1 MTTPWWG
8 ARSLAAC
15 ALLLLTVPALALTGC
30 TSGGSGAPNDPTG
43 PSATSTSGVPT
54 STPTP
59 EPEAVIVV
67 AAVDADGKAVTTSG
81 YVNGIIEDG
90 GSCTFTLSSVG
101 GSVTA
106 TTTGQADT
114 STTSCGQGI
123 TPIEKLSRG
132 SWNVV
137 LTYTSL
143 SQRTV
148 VSQPVSVEIP

>member
-1 MTTPWWG
+1 MTSRWWS
-8 ARSLAAC
+8 ARIVVAC
-15 ALLLLTVPALALTGC
+15 ALSTLALTAC
-30 TSGGSGAPNDPTG
+30 TTGGGTGTTGSAGA
-43 PSATSTSGVPT
+43 SATSASGTPGA
-54 STPTP
+54 TPTP
-59 EPEAVIVV
+59 TAEPEAVIVV
-67 AAVDADGKAVTTSG
+67 ASVDADGKAVTTSG

-90 GSCTFTLSSVG
+90 GSCAFALSSG
-101 GSVTA
+101 AATVTT
-106 TTTGQADT
+106 TTTGRADR

-123 TPIEKLSRG
+123 TPIDKVSRG

>member
-1 MTTPWWG
+1 MRTPWWS
-8 ARSLAAC
+8 ARAIAAC
-15 ALLLLTVPALALTGC
+15 SLITLALSGC
-30 TSGGSGAPNDPTG
+30 TAGGVIGLPGSPDPSSTT
-43 PSATSTSGVPT
+43 ATVT

-59 EPEAVIVV
+59 TTEPEAVIVV
-67 AAVDADGKAVTTSG
+67 ASVDADGKAVTTSG

-90 GSCTFTLSSVG
+90 GSCAFVLTSVASSV
-101 GSVTA
+101 TT
-106 TTTGQADT
+106 TTTGQADR
-114 STTSCGQGI
+114 STTSCGQGS
-123 TPIEKLSRG
+123 TPIGELSRG